1 MQGFDCLIGKS
12 LVDIVRNDLS
22 QKTLE
27 KIEQRLFEKFGTSLN
42 QATEDFLKL
51 DNVLREFFGDG
62 AEGIEK
68 QFLRHLIALEQNKGE
83 DKEWIAIENPN
94 LTKLILQAIGDDDKN
109 KILNSVLDQSKI
121 ISDILIACNIPQ
133 TSGYRKVNAL
143 IQDGFLIVNGHE
155 TTHDGKKVSKYK
167 SIFENIKI
175 NIEKNKAMV
184 QVQLTKESEDSS
196 KIMQLLRG
204 QLRLVTME

>member
-12 LVDIVRNDLS
+12 LADIVRSDLS

-27 KIEQRLFEKFGTSLN
+27 KIEQRLFEKFGKNLI
-42 QATEDFLKL
+42 QATEDFPKL

-62 AEGIEK
+62 AEGIERK
-68 QFLRHLIALEQNKGE
+68 FLRHLIALEQNKEE
-83 DKEWIAIENPN
+83 DKEWVNIENPN
-94 LTKLILQAIGDDDKN
+94 LTRLILQAVGDDDKN
-109 KILNSVLDQSKI
+109 NILNCVLDQSKI
-121 ISDILIACNIPQ
+121 ISDILTTCNIPQ
-133 TSGYRKVNAL
+133 TSGYRKVNGL

-155 TTHDGKKVSKYK
+155 TTHDGKKVNKYK

-175 NIEKNKAMV
+175 NIEKNKVMV
-184 QVQLTKESEDSS
+184 RVQLTKESEDKS